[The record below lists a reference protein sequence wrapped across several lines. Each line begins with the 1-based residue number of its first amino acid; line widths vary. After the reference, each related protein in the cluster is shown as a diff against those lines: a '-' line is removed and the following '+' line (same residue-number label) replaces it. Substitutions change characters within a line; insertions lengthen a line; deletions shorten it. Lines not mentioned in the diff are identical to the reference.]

1 LTIRPNLPSVEEL
14 HVNAAARHL
23 TAARGH
29 LQCAVLR
36 FDDAGFEHDATA
48 RAYSFVAGIVAEF
61 NGRPWRPQ
69 PPVPQYFQD
78 AAVEWR
84 ADRDRRG
91 RR

>member
-1 LTIRPNLPSVEEL
+1 MTIRPDIPSIEEM
-14 HVNAAARHL
+14 HIAAASRHL

-36 FDDAGFEHDATA
+36 FDYAGYEHDATA
-48 RAYSFVAGIVAEF
+48 RAYSYVAGIVAEF
-61 NGRPWRPQ
+61 NGRPWRQQ

-78 AAVEWR
+78 AAIAWR
-84 ADRDRRG
+84 AERDRRN